1 MHRKLL
7 PALALA
13 ALLAP
18 AVTVVHAQTV
28 DEIVARHFEA
38 QGGVEKLKKVQSWR
52 LTGKMSVG
60 PGMEAPFTMEKKR
73 PSFSRLEFTFSGMT
87 GIQAFDGKGGW
98 KVMPFMGKKDPEPM
112 TDEEVK
118 MAEDQADFDGP
129 LMDWKAKG
137 STLELVG
144 KESVEGADAY
154 KLKLTKK
161 DGKVEYYYLDTETCL
176 IVKEEAKRKM
186 QGAEVEGESYLS
198 DYKDVGGIMVPFS
211 ITNGVKGSDRKQ
223 AMTFDKIEVDVPLD
237 DTRFAMPAASAAAD
251 SAKAAPAKDAAKDA
265 KDAKPATKKN
275 K

>member
-73 PSFSRLEFTFSGMT
+73 PGKMRLDFTFSGMT
-87 GIQAFDGKGGW
+87 GTQAFDGTHGW
-98 KVMPFMGKKDPEPM
+98 QVMPFMGKKDPEPLGA
-112 TDEEVK
+112 EEMK
-118 MAEDQADFDGP
+118 ESERQADFDGP
-129 LMDWKAKG
+129 LVDWKAKG
-137 STLELVG
+137 HMLEYVG
-144 KESVEGADAY
+144 KESVEGADTW
-154 KLKLTKK
+154 KLKLTRK
-161 DGKVEYYYLDTETCL
+161 DGLVEFYYIDVETGL
-176 IVKEEAKRKM
+176 LLKETAKRTIR
-186 QGAEVEGESYLS
+186 GTEVEGESLFS
-198 DYKDVGGIMVPFS
+198 DYKDVNGFMFPFS
-211 ITNGVKGSDRKQ
+211 MSNGVVGSPQKQ
-223 AMTFDKIEVDVPLD
+223 TMTFEEIVVDPAID
-237 DTRFAMPAASAAAD
+237 DSRFTMPAAAAAAD
-251 SAKAAPAKDAAKDA
+251 SSAAKPAKPAAPAT
-265 KDAKPATKKN
+265 PGKK